1 MRVLIELMHQFLK
14 SFLNLRNSY
23 YLCAIMK
30 VTEEIVDHIAHLA
43 RLEFEGDKKVA
54 IREDLERIISFM
66 DKLQEV
72 NTDNVEPLVFM
83 TNEVN
88 RLREDEAIVSLS
100 QDEVLKNAPK
110 KDSDYFRIPKV
121 LDK

>member
-1 MRVLIELMHQFLK
+1 
-14 SFLNLRNSY
+14 
-23 YLCAIMK
+23 MK
-30 VTEEIVDHIAHLA
+30 ITEEIVDHIAHLA
-43 RLEFEGDKKVA
+43 RLEFDGEKKDA
-54 IREDLERIISFM
+54 IRQDLERTIAFM

-72 NTDNVEPLVFM
+72 DTDNVEPLVFM
-83 TNEVN
+83 TDEVN
-88 RLREDEAIVSLS
+88 RLREDTPVVTLS